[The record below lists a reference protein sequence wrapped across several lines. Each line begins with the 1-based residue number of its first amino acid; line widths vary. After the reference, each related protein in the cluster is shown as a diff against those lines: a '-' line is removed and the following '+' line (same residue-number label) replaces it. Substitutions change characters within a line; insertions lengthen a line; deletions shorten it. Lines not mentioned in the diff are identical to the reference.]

1 MPSYSYKALDSSGNM
16 RNGNYQAQSE
26 KEVIQMIRSNG
37 DKPINIELKEE
48 KVKREVKG
56 INIFTKSVDI
66 KDIIVFSR
74 QLHTMLYAGMPLI
87 AALEVLIDQS
97 EKLRLKETLQEVT
110 NDVKK
115 GTMFSEAMSKHPKIF
130 PSLLINMIE
139 AGEMT
144 GNLDDVLKKMS
155 IHYDKENKI
164 NEQIKRAMIY
174 PIVLSI
180 IAIGAVVFLLTF
192 VMPTI
197 VGMFTASGVELPLPT
212 RIVLGISKSL
222 KNYWYIYIG
231 ALVGIIF
238 SYKQFIKTKKGKR
251 IKDKVLIN
259 LPIIKKNVIK
269 IITSRF
275 TRTLSTLLGSGI
287 PILEALE
294 TSANVT
300 NNEIV
305 IEGIEGVSEDIKK
318 GESLSDL
325 LKEME
330 FFPKMMV
337 SMISIGEES
346 GSIEEMLRKSA
357 DYYDDELES
366 SLKKLVA
373 LIEPVAILVMG
384 VVIGFIVIAMMLP
397 MFDMFKTIGV

>member
-1 MPSYSYKALDSSGNM
+1 MPSYSYKSLDS
-16 RNGNYQAQSE
+16 NGNIKEGSYQAQSE

-37 DKPINIELKEE
+37 NKPINVELKEE
-48 KVKREVKG
+48 KVKREVKD
-56 INIFTKSVDI
+56 INLFTKKVDI

-97 EKLRLKETLQEVT
+97 ENLRLKEALQEVT

-115 GTMFSEAMSKHPKIF
+115 GQMLSESMSNHPKVF

-155 IHYDKENKI
+155 VHYDKENKI
-164 NEQIKRAMIY
+164 NQQIKRAMIY
-174 PIVLSI
+174 PIVLSF
-180 IAIGAVVFLLTF
+180 IAVAAVVFLLTF

-197 VGMFTASGVELPLPT
+197 VGMFTSSGVTLPLPT
-212 RIVLGISKSL
+212 RIVIGISDSL

-231 ALVGIIF
+231 VIVGLII
-238 SYKQFIKTKKGKR
+238 SYKQFVKTKKGKK
-251 IKDKVLIN
+251 IKDKILIN
-259 LPIIKKNVIK
+259 LPIIKKNMIK

-305 IEGIEGVSEDIKK
+305 IEGIEGVSDDIKK
-318 GESLSDL
+318 GESLSTL
-325 LKEME
+325 LKEMD

-373 LIEPVAILVMG
+373 LIEPIAILVMG

-397 MFDMFKTIGV
+397 MFEMFKTIGV